1 MNELKIYVEAIVDN
15 LKDEKHEHLKGY
27 VEAMRVVLKK
37 IEEIEKRG
45 N

>member
-1 MNELKIYVEAIVDN
+1 MKELKIYVETIVDS

-27 VEAMRVVLKK
+27 VEAMRVVLEK

-45 N
+45 K